1 MKTYIIPR
9 KVKSQFF
16 KRNPKTYK
24 IKEFSFG
31 NQPFENSFFDET
43 ILLILEKFLFS
54 TASFAIRAGFS
65 MSLLIENFIRW
76 TQRKG
81 TKKIGKRGLYAAAW
95 KTEI

>member
-1 MKTYIIPR
+1 MYIILKFEKLTKRAKTYIIPR

-16 KRNPKTYK
+16 NKNSKTYK

-54 TASFAIRAGFS
+54 TASFTIRAGFT
-65 MSLLIENFIRW
+65 MSLLIENFISW
-76 TQRKG
+76 T
-81 TKKIGKRGLYAAAW
+81 
-95 KTEI
+95 